1 MKDKIKK
8 ISWKILYLGFIKD
21 NDLLSVIFVN
31 FVNNI
36 DVY

>member
-21 NDLLSVIFVN
+21 NPYGFKNHCDLVERCL
-31 FVNNI
+31 
-36 DVY
+36 